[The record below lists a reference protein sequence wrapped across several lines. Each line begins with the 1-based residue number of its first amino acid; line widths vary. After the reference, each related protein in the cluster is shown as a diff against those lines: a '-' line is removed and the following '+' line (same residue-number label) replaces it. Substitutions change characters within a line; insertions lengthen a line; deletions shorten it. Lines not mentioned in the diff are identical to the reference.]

1 MSRRIQSAPW
11 LRAVDD
17 NSASTAEAR
26 PLTDEELIEAVVSG
40 DTRAASAIHD
50 RLIDVIDHS
59 LFRVLGRRD
68 DDHDDLVQNC
78 FEQVLRTLTGR
89 AFAGNCSLRTWAGR
103 ITTNV
108 ALNTLRSRIRERK
121 VFSRGLDSHE
131 LEACAPI
138 DSRDRTYARLELDK
152 VRQVLAQMRTT
163 KSEVLILHD
172 VHGYNLNEIA
182 VMLDVT
188 VAAAQSRLVR
198 GRTEFKKRLA
208 SMDSSRRW
216 S

>member
-1 MSRRIQSAPW
+1 MSSRQKKPTPW
-11 LRAVDD
+11 LRAVEKDS
-17 NSASTAEAR
+17 SAPTR
-26 PLTDEELIEAVVSG
+26 PLSDEDLIEAVVNG
-40 DTRAASAIHD
+40 DTRAAGAIHD

-108 ALNTLRSRIRERK
+108 ALNTLRSRIRERR
-121 VFSRGLDSHE
+121 VFARGSDSN
-131 LEACAPI
+131 EADVAAPI
-138 DSRDRTYARLELDK
+138 DSTNRTHARLELDR
-152 VRQVLAQMRTT
+152 VRCVLAEMRASR
-163 KSEVLILHD
+163 SEVLILHD

-182 VMLDVT
+182 VMLNLT

-198 GRTEFKKRLA
+198 GRSDFRERLTA
-208 SMDSSRRW
+208 LDSPRRPR
-216 S
+216 

>member
-1 MSRRIQSAPW
+1 MSRPNKPTPW
-11 LRAVDD
+11 LRAVQPNGKRGD
-17 NSASTAEAR
+17 R
-26 PLTDEELIEAVVSG
+26 PPTDEELIEAVVNG
-40 DTRAASAIHD
+40 DTRAAGAIHD

-108 ALNTLRSRIRERK
+108 ALNTLRSRIRERR
-121 VFSRGLDSHE
+121 VFSRGVE
-131 LEACAPI
+131 PNEYEVAAPI
-138 DSRDRTYARLELDK
+138 DATGRTHARLELDR
-152 VRQVLAQMRTT
+152 VRQVLAEMRDTR
-163 KSEVLILHD
+163 SEVLILHD

-182 VMLDVT
+182 VMLNVT

-198 GRTEFKKRLA
+198 GRTDFKNRLGA
-208 SMDSSRRW
+208 LESQRRVR
-216 S
+216 